1 MTDERTSTRRILGLE
16 TVTLAVTS
24 QDGRWWA
31 LWDHS
36 GPESVHV
43 SQLQCGLAIAPQ
55 LGPPVAL
62 IREIGLGQV
71 RVQHG
76 NRVPEAGTERMWR

>member
-1 MTDERTSTRRILGLE
+1 MANEGTSTSRILGLE

-36 GPESVHV
+36 GPESVHA
-43 SQLQCGLAIAPQ
+43 SQPQ
-55 LGPPVAL
+55 YSLVIEPQRGPPVAL
-62 IREIGLGQV
+62 IREIGLGKG

-76 NRVPEAGTERMWR
+76 NRVPEAGTERIWR